1 MLVRASS
8 KIFIP
13 RRIPLSAWLG
23 NEFETIKYRFK
34 RNFLHEARRVTSL
47 SLRKA
52 SPIDYAPVRGSPKRS
67 MSLGGP
73 RVAAAKQEPATT

>member
-1 MLVRASS
+1 M
-8 KIFIP
+8 
-13 RRIPLSAWLG
+13 LG

-52 SPIDYAPVRGSPKRS
+52 SPIDYATGV
-67 MSLGGP
+67 
-73 RVAAAKQEPATT
+73 VAKQEGATTYSQVITS